1 VSGLPPLRDDGLP
14 TLATGE
20 PVLQRWFVLLMLALV
35 PVALG
40 VTVWAW
46 GASVRSPAPAVE
58 RRTVGT
64 ATVTI
69 DRGDAALPTDMT
81 AEDGPSCAAA
91 VRVVGDAA
99 ARAAGRRAL
108 AATCTLLRAG
118 DLPAAA
124 AGLAEWTA
132 GPARLRLATFER
144 SGVDASVRLED
155 GVLVMELNARYAFED
170 AARATPAVVHQLGL
184 IDDPAWPGEVV
195 GADAELTA
203 TRETALACARLS
215 LPEGAPRSC
224 RDAEEVLAAA
234 DPYAALVAAGF
245 RDDRGQ

>member
-1 VSGLPPLRDDGLP
+1 MTDLPPLRDDGLP

-20 PVLQRWFVLLMLALV
+20 PVLHRWFVLAMLALV

-46 GASVRSPAPAVE
+46 TATDRSPAPAVE
-58 RRTVGT
+58 RRLIGS

-69 DRGDAALPTDMT
+69 DRG
-81 AEDGPSCAAA
+81 AAA
-91 VRVVGDAA
+91 RPAAPPAAAGPAGAAAGRGGGDAA

-124 AGLAEWTA
+124 DGLAEWTE
-132 GPARLRLATFER
+132 GPAVLRLATFER
-144 SGVDASVRLED
+144 AGVDASVRRED
-155 GVLVMELNARYAFED
+155 GAMVMELNARYAFED
-170 AARATPAVVHQLGL
+170 AARAAPAVVHQLGL
-184 IDDPAWPGEVV
+184 IADPSWPGAVV
-195 GADAELTA
+195 GAGAELAA
-203 TRETALACARLS
+203 TRETATACARLS
-215 LPEGAPRSC
+215 LPEGPPRSC
-224 RDAEEVLAAA
+224 LDADEVLAAA

-245 RDDRGQ
+245 RDDRAE

>member
-1 VSGLPPLRDDGLP
+1 MTDLPPLRDDGLP

-20 PVLQRWFVLLMLALV
+20 PVLHRWFVLAMLALI

-46 GASVRSPAPAVE
+46 TATDRSPAPAVE
-58 RRTVGT
+58 RRLIGS

-69 DRGDAALPTDMT
+69 DRGAAALPSDAT

-91 VRVVGDAA
+91 VRVVADAA

-124 AGLAEWTA
+124 DGLAEWTE
-132 GPARLRLATFER
+132 GPAVLRLATFER
-144 SGVDASVRLED
+144 AGVDASVRRED
-155 GVLVMELNARYAFED
+155 GAMVMELNARYAFED
-170 AARATPAVVHQLGL
+170 AARAAPAVVHQLGL
-184 IDDPAWPGEVV
+184 IADPSWPGAVV
-195 GADAELTA
+195 GAGAELAA
-203 TRETALACARLS
+203 TRETATACARLS
-215 LPEGAPRSC
+215 LPEGPPRSC
-224 RDAEEVLAAA
+224 LDADEVLAAA

-245 RDDRGQ
+245 RDDRAE

>member
-1 VSGLPPLRDDGLP
+1 MTGTPPLRDDGLP

-20 PVLQRWFVLLMLALV
+20 PVLHRWFVLAMLALV

-46 GASVRSPAPAVE
+46 TSADRTPAPAVE
-58 RRTVGT
+58 RRLIGT

-69 DRGDAALPTDMT
+69 DRGAAVLPTEAT

-91 VRVVGDAA
+91 VRVVGDDA

-124 AGLAEWTA
+124 AGLTEWTA
-132 GPARLRLATFER
+132 GPATLRLVTFER
-144 SGVDASVRLED
+144 AGVDASVRIED
-155 GVLVMELNARYAFED
+155 GVTVMELNARYAFED
-170 AARATPAVVHQLGL
+170 AARAAPAVVHQLGL
-184 IDDPAWPGEVV
+184 VADPAWPGAVV
-195 GADAELTA
+195 GAGAELTA
-203 TRETALACARLS
+203 TQETATACDRLS
-215 LPEGAPRSC
+215 FPEGPPRSC
-224 RDAEEVLAAA
+224 RDAAEVLAAP
-234 DPYAALVAAGF
+234 DPYATLVAAGF
-245 RDDRGQ
+245 RDDRGE